1 MAGESDILV
10 RLRLKGEEFSAGVKD
25 AFSGVGDE
33 AEKAGS
39 DAGDRMAKGF
49 TAKHAAFAA
58 AGAAAFGLLV
68 KAVNDSVDLG
78 ANIAASAQQI
88 GIGTDA
94 LQEYQYVAE
103 QVGVSQS
110 ELEGTLQELTLT
122 IGEAAS
128 GNRKFTEGFAELGI
142 ALTDTEG
149 RGRTTDQVF
158 QDIIKTLGAIE
169 DPSERARIGTQ
180 LLGEEYQQL
189 EPILALGA
197 DGVSELTDRLYS
209 LNGVLSEE
217 EIQKLQETN
226 AKFDELQRI
235 LSINIASTV
244 AENAESIISLSNS
257 LADLVKWLLTAHDA
271 YKRFWIAAGQK
282 VDGMQ
287 GWTVLGKEAPGEAAA
302 LARLHYKQR
311 QDYLD
316 GPVAGS
322 ASGIFGGTT
331 PGSVRYGSDTPR
343 TVTPPGGSS
352 RGRGSRKSGA
362 SAEQR
367 EQERAA
373 KALAKEYERLEGSL
387 DRQVELLQDASEI
400 DEIRRTKGEL
410 AAEIAKKHLDI
421 ERQFPTLVG
430 KSADAVA
437 ERYNITVAEGQQLLD
452 NLALTK
458 QMAEQASLEKWYDL
472 QDSNFN
478 EAIADAEKQI
488 IESQKRVAEQ
498 QRRIQEEQLRDISDF
513 YYDLFSGNT
522 GNIWKDFKRQ
532 GLGVISDIAAQWTLA
547 LLAGKDTSLATIAG
561 NVMGG
566 PFPGGGSPLGSLLG
580 ALSPGGSSGQ
590 AANDN
595 YPVSGEALR
604 WYEQSILPGDQPNSA
619 PSNVPEPIN
628 AGFSSIL
635 GGAGIGFGVSSLSEV
650 LGLDGSSTGGAIG
663 GAGGSALATALFGAG
678 AGPIGAAVGGLLG
691 SIVGGMLKSTKRG
704 SAIIGGVGDGL
715 GITGYYGNSSSRKD
729 AAGGLAGS
737 ALDSISSIAEALGG
751 NVNSANGLVSIGIR
765 DGNYRVDPQGR
776 GYTKTSKYHD
786 VMDFGEDQEAAVRA
800 AIADLIGDGVI
811 EGISDASQKILRSG
825 QEIETAIEKA
835 VMIEQLPDLLQQRL
849 DPLGYELDQIYDKY
863 KQLADVL
870 REGGANAEQFAQA
883 QQLWELEKADAIAAI
898 GGASDGLKE
907 FLLSLNAGSGSPLS
921 LRQQQ
926 VEAEAA
932 LAPYIAQ
939 IREAE
944 AAKAELDRLRAAGGS
959 ASDIEAAET
968 AARIAAQK
976 IDQSGFQDSGS
987 LLLNISRQIDAS
999 GAGFFTQFDRIRDLT
1014 NSAIS
1019 LIDNAVPIRDAAQDP
1034 FTEATANI
1042 LSDHTDLLHS
1052 INDNLV
1058 KYLSGSTNGSFDSRN
1073 YAVSR

>member
-33 AEKAGS
+33 AEKAGGE
-39 DAGDRMAKGF
+39 AGERMAKGF
-49 TAKHAAFAA
+49 GAKQAAFLA
-58 AGAAAFGLLV
+58 AGTAAFGLLV
-68 KAVNDSVDLG
+68 KAVNDSVELG

-128 GNRKFTEGFAELGI
+128 GNRKFAEGFAELGI
-142 ALTDTEG
+142 ALTDAEG

-197 DGVSELTDRLYS
+197 DGVDDLTQRLWD
-209 LNGVLSEE
+209 LNGVLSTEDL
-217 EIQKLQETN
+217 KNLQVMN
-226 AKFDELQRI
+226 AKFDEMQRI
-235 LSINIASTV
+235 LSINIAGSV
-244 AENAESIISLSNS
+244 SDNADGILF
-257 LADLVKWLLTAHDA
+257 LADSLGTL
-271 YKRFWIAAGQK
+271 AAK
-282 VDGMQ
+282 SI
-287 GWTVLGKEAPGEAAA
+287 EAAA
-302 LARLHYKQR
+302 EFATAMQVIANEPLFSVISKD
-311 QDYLD
+311 QDAAFGSPFL
-316 GPVAGS
+316 GPYGS
-322 ASGIFGGTT
+322 LTEFA
-331 PGSVRYGSDTPR
+331 GSVRTSGSKPSATQPPSVRNVTLPPR
-343 TVTPPGGSS
+343 KTGG
-352 RGRGSRKSGA
+352 GGSRKSGA

-387 DRQVELLQDASEI
+387 DRQMETLQDAAEVE
-400 DEIRRTKGEL
+400 EIRRTKGEL

-430 KSADAVA
+430 QSAEAVA
-437 ERYNITVAEGQQLLD
+437 ERYKITVSEGQQLLD

-458 QMAEQASLEKWYDL
+458 QMAEQASLDKWFDL

-478 EAIADAEKQI
+478 EAIADAEKHI
-488 IESQKRVAEQ
+488 LESQKRAAEH

-547 LLAGKDTSLATIAG
+547 LITGQDTSLSAIAG

-580 ALSPGGSSGQ
+580 VIGGGSASKV

-595 YPVSGEALR
+595 GASVGGVA
-604 WYEQSILPGDQPNSA
+604 
-619 PSNVPEPIN
+619 N
-628 AGFSSIL
+628 AASQ
-635 GGAGIGFGVSSLSEV
+635 A
-650 LGLDGSSTGGAIG
+650 
-663 GAGGSALATALFGAG
+663 AGGSVPAAASGGLGGVQAG
-678 AGPIGAAVGGLLG
+678 A
-691 SIVGGMLKSTKRG
+691 
-704 SAIIGGVGDGL
+704 
-715 GITGYYGNSSSRKD
+715 
-729 AAGGLAGS
+729 GLAGS
-737 ALDSISSIAEALGG
+737 AGLYASAVAVSDLVGQGISSVLGIKYSNTMGSLFGALGG
-751 NVNSANGLVSIGIR
+751 IIGGLFKKTEKGYARGSISESGELEYALAKVHGSGRGDAATGQINALFDGLKAISEQLGGNLKGGFTLGSIGTYK
-765 DGNYRVDPQGR
+765 DKYSFDP
-776 GYTKTSKYHD
+776 T
-786 VMDFGEDQEAAVRA
+786 FGTPSDTQYFASAEEAVRA
-800 AIADLIGDGVI
+800 GLMDALGRGVI
-811 EGISDASQKILRSG
+811 DGISDASQKILSSG
-825 QEIETAIEKA
+825 QDLETAIEKA
-835 VMIEQLPDLLQQRL
+835 LMIEQLPDLLQQRL
-849 DPLGYELDQIYDKY
+849 DPLGYELDQVYDKY
-863 KQLADVL
+863 KRLADVL
-870 REGGANAEQFAQA
+870 REGGASAEQFAQA

-898 GGASDGLKE
+898 GGASDSLKE

-926 VEAEAA
+926 AEAEAA

-944 AAKAELDRLRAAGGS
+944 AAKAELDRLRASGGS

-1019 LIDNAVPIRDAAQDP
+1019 LIDNAVPIRDTAQDP

-1052 INDNLV
+1052 INDNLA

-1073 YAVSR
+1073 YAVSQ

>member
-33 AEKAGS
+33 AEKAGGE
-39 DAGDRMAKGF
+39 AGERMAKGF
-49 TAKHAAFAA
+49 GAKQAAFLA
-58 AGAAAFGLLV
+58 AGTAAFGLLV
-68 KAVNDSVDLG
+68 KAVNDSVELG

-128 GNRKFTEGFAELGI
+128 GNRKFAEGFAELGI
-142 ALTDTEG
+142 ALTDAEG

-197 DGVSELTDRLYS
+197 DGVDELTQRLWD
-209 LNGVLSEE
+209 LNGVLSTEDL
-217 EIQKLQETN
+217 KNLQVMN
-226 AKFDELQRI
+226 AKFDEMQRI
-235 LSINIASTV
+235 LSINIAGSV
-244 AENAESIISLSNS
+244 SDNADGILF
-257 LADLVKWLLTAHDA
+257 LADSLGTL
-271 YKRFWIAAGQK
+271 AAK
-282 VDGMQ
+282 SI
-287 GWTVLGKEAPGEAAA
+287 EAAA
-302 LARLHYKQR
+302 EFATAMQVIANEPLFSVISKD
-311 QDYLD
+311 QDSAFGSPFL
-316 GPVAGS
+316 GPYGS
-322 ASGIFGGTT
+322 LTEFA
-331 PGSVRYGSDTPR
+331 GSVRTTGGKQNTAQSPVSPSYGRTLSASPR
-343 TVTPPGGSS
+343 KSGSGGA
-352 RGRGSRKSGA
+352 RNSGA

-387 DRQVELLQDASEI
+387 DRQVESLQDAAEI

-430 KSADAVA
+430 QSADAVA
-437 ERYNITVAEGQQLLD
+437 ERYKITVAEGQQLLD

-580 ALSPGGSSGQ
+580 ALSSGGSSGQ

-604 WYEQSILPGDQPNSA
+604 WYEQSILPGDQPNSD

-628 AGFSSIL
+628 AGFASIL
-635 GGAGIGFGVSSLSEV
+635 GGAGVGFGVSSLSKV

-678 AGPIGAAVGGLLG
+678 AGPVGAAVGGLLG

-729 AAGGLAGS
+729 AAAGLAGS

-786 VMDFGEDQEAAVRA
+786 IMDFGEDQEAAVRA

-898 GGASDGLKE
+898 GGASDSLKE
-907 FLLSLNAGSGSPLS
+907 FLLSLNAGAGSPLS

-926 VEAEAA
+926 AEAEAA

-944 AAKAELDRLRAAGGS
+944 AAKAELDRLRASGGS

-1019 LIDNAVPIRDAAQDP
+1019 LIDNAVPIRDTAQDP

-1058 KYLSGSTNGSFDSRN
+1058 KYLSGYTNGSFDSRN
-1073 YAVSR
+1073 YAVSK